1 MNEHTARRPAASA
14 RLRPVDLAR
23 LAGIS
28 TQQIRNYEEAGVL
41 PPAPRTESG
50 YRTFDDVHRRALL
63 VYRALAKGYGP
74 VTATEIMRTVHAGDV
89 PGALALVDAAHA
101 ALHEER
107 VSLRA
112 ASEALKALAREARAE
127 KARAEKAGARL
138 AGAGSAGA
146 GSAGAGSAGAGSAG
160 AGSAGA
166 GLSSAG
172 SASAEK
178 PRRFPR
184 PGPGPGPGPGPDLR
198 IGEVA
203 ALLGVRTSAL
213 RVWESAGLLTP
224 RRERGTAYR
233 HYSPA
238 DVRDARLVHT
248 LRRSHY
254 PLDQIRPVLE
264 DLHRTG
270 GSEALH
276 ESIAARRAALTQ
288 RTTAMLAGAGHLH
301 AYLTQGHQ

>member
-1 MNEHTARRPAASA
+1 MYGNDPDRTLSQARVTFKPMNEHPARRPAASA

-23 LAGIS
+23 LAGVS

-112 ASEALKALAREARAE
+112 ASEALEALAREARAE
-127 KARAEKAGARL
+127 KA
-138 AGAGSAGA
+138 GAGSAG
-146 GSAGAGSAGAGSAG
+146 
-160 AGSAGA
+160 
-166 GLSSAG
+166 
-172 SASAEK
+172 AEK

-184 PGPGPGPGPGPDLR
+184 PGAGPGPDLR

-254 PLDQIRPVLE
+254 RLDQIRPVLE

-276 ESIAARRAALTQ
+276 ESIAARRAALTE

-301 AYLTQGHQ
+301 AYLTHEHQ

>member
-1 MNEHTARRPAASA
+1 MKDSE

-23 LAGIS
+23 LCGLS
-28 TQQIRNYEEAGVL
+28 TQQIRNYEDAGVL

-50 YRTFDDVHRRALL
+50 YRTFGDVHRQALL
-63 VYRALAKGYGP
+63 TYRALAKGYGP

-89 PGALALVDAAHA
+89 PGALAVVDAAHA

-107 VSLRA
+107 VSVRA
-112 ASEALKALAREARAE
+112 AGEALEALSKETR
-127 KARAEKAGARL
+127 
-138 AGAGSAGA
+138 AGAGGTA
-146 GSAGAGSAGAGSAG
+146 GSRRSA
-160 AGSAGA
+160 
-166 GLSSAG
+166 
-172 SASAEK
+172 
-178 PRRFPR
+178 PR
-184 PGPGPGPGPGPDLR
+184 PGPGPDLR

-203 ALLGVRTSAL
+203 AVLGVRTSAL

-224 RRERGTAYR
+224 RRERGTDYR

-254 PLDQIRPVLE
+254 PLGQIRPLLQ

-270 GSEALH
+270 GTEALH
-276 ESIAARRAALTQ
+276 EAIAARRDTLTA
-288 RTTAMLAGAGHLH
+288 RTTAMLHGAGQLH
-301 AYLTQGHQ
+301 AYLTAPSRAGAPPK